1 MDLGIAGKRAVVAA
15 SSGGLGRGVA
25 LALGQAG
32 CEVVVSGRDTDRLAA
47 AAADVPNSHP
57 VTGDVATVDGALAFI
72 TAARAELGGIDILVT
87 NGGGPPAGNFAS
99 TAWEQYQP
107 ALERSLLAMAA
118 MVHECVPHMQE
129 DKWGRILAITSL
141 SVRQP
146 IPSLIL
152 SNTGRAGLTGF
163 LKTVAL
169 EVAGDGITVNTIQ
182 PGLHETNRIIEIYG
196 GDTSSAGAAIPAGFI
211 GDAED
216 FGRVGAFLCSD
227 SAKFITGASLHVD
240 GGAYGALQ

>member
-1 MDLGIAGKRAVVAA
+1 MDLGIMGKRAVVAA

-25 LALGQAG
+25 LALGEAG
-32 CEVVVSGRDTDRLAA
+32 CEVVVSGRDADRLAA
-47 AAADVPNSHP
+47 AAAEIPNSHP
-57 VTGDVATVDGALAFI
+57 ISGDVSTVDGARAFI

-87 NGGGPPAGNFAS
+87 NGGGPPPGNFAS

-129 DKWGRILAITSL
+129 AKWGRVLAITSS

-146 IPSLIL
+146 IPNLIL
-152 SNTGRAGLTGF
+152 SNTARAGLTGF

-169 EVAGDGITVNTIQ
+169 EVAGDGVTVNTIQ
-182 PGLHETNRIIEIYG
+182 PGLHQTDRIIQIYG
-196 GDTSSAGAAIPAGFI
+196 GDTSSAGDGIPAGFI
-211 GDAED
+211 GDPED
-216 FGRVGAFLCSD
+216 FGRAGAFLCSE
-227 SAKFITGASLHVD
+227 SAKFITGASLHID
-240 GGAYGALQ
+240 GGAYRALQ